1 MTSSTP
7 IVPPPSLGP
16 PVGMAERALTR
27 LLTGVLAETGTPTRT
42 WYAIQ
47 RLGTF
52 QAAPGPEEFRRDLR
66 DGLDLDAAAAAA
78 LLAEI
83 VAAGLME
90 VAADGMQ
97 VVLTSAGAAL
107 RDRIRASL
115 AVVLGELTGPLDP
128 GDVVTTI
135 RTLTTVTERAR
146 ALAGRAG

>member
-1 MTSSTP
+1 MTSSIP
-7 IVPPPSLGP
+7 IVTPPSLGP

-27 LLTGVLAETGTPTRT
+27 LLTGVLAETATPTLT
-42 WYAIQ
+42 WYAFQ

-52 QAAPGPEEFRRDLR
+52 QAAPSPGDFRRDLR
-66 DGLDLDAAAAAA
+66 DELDLDDAAATA
-78 LLAEI
+78 LLDEI

-90 VAADGMQ
+90 AAGDGTR
-97 VVLTSAGAAL
+97 VVLTALGAAR
-107 RDRIRASL
+107 RDQIRASL

-128 GDVVTTI
+128 GDVATTI